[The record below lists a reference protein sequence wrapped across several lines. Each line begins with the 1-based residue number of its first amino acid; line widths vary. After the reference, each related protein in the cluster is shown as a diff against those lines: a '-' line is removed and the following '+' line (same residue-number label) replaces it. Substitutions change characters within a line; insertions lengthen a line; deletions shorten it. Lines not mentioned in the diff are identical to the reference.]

1 MVLGIWN
8 HFDFPAFVE
17 CLGSL
22 PNLHTLEIARAH
34 NGITTPLRNALK
46 RVQLL
51 QIKTLTIP
59 PTAHPLLRHCH
70 NVEDVV
76 YVVGDEIIPSD
87 EFLESLASN
96 MDSKVKRLA
105 IPLVLW
111 GDPSRK

>member
-1 MVLGIWN
+1 VLGMWN
-8 HFDFPAFVE
+8 HFAFPEFIQ

-34 NGITTPLRNALK
+34 SRITTPLANALK
-46 RVQLL
+46 RVNLP
-51 QIKTLTIP
+51 QIKTLILP
-59 PTAHPLLRHCH
+59 PAAHPLLRHCH

-87 EFLESLASN
+87 EFLMSLASN
-96 MDSKVKRLA
+96 LDSKVKRLV
-105 IPLVLW
+105 IPLILW